1 MTSNLVSDDEDIN
14 EYKPPK
20 KKAKHSEP
28 GSILRR
34 GIKFANEA
42 EFDEYMST
50 STKVR
55 LFRKYFWVKKLM
67 CIYFYSF
74 NKIEILSVIYI
85 SLIMIVKYSVDMKI
99 QKLLD
104 MYTYY

>member
-1 MTSNLVSDDEDIN
+1 MDSLRTFGNEKLKTFSSNVKKRIDQCFNSPSMTSNLVSDDEDIN

-20 KKAKHSEP
+20 KKAKYSEP
-28 GSILRR
+28 GAILRR

-55 LFRKYFWVKKLM
+55 LFRKYFWVT
-67 CIYFYSF
+67 
-74 NKIEILSVIYI
+74 N
-85 SLIMIVKYSVDMKI
+85 
-99 QKLLD
+99 
-104 MYTYY
+104 